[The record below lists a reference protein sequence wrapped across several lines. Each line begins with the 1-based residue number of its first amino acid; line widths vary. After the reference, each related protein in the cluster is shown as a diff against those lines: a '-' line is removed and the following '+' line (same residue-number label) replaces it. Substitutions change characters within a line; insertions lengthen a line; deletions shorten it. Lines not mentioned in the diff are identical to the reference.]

1 MKEQFSFT
9 VDAGD
14 LIALVQ
20 RRYKVTLQ
28 VNASMTAGDG
38 NVYYAVDGAP
48 EALGKLYGAI
58 KRAHKPVKPRAPQA
72 VQEKLL

>member
-20 RRYKVTLQ
+20 RRYNVTL
-28 VNASMTAGDG
+28 TARDGGRGDG
-38 NVYYAVDGAP
+38 DVHYSVDGAP

-58 KRAHKPVKPRAPQA
+58 KRAHKPAKPRAPKA

>member
-20 RRYKVTLQ
+20 RRYNVTL
-28 VNASMTAGDG
+28 TAKSHGDG
-38 NVYYAVDGAP
+38 DVYYGVDGPP

-58 KRAHKPVKPRAPQA
+58 KRAHKPAKPRVPKA